1 MKGGNGMPA
10 KIKYVL
16 SGSIAEEI
24 GLEPGDIIEK
34 INDIE
39 IKDVLDYRFLIN
51 DEFITLTVKTK
62 QGEVVE
68 VDIEKDAYEPLGAE
82 FENSLMDK
90 PLHCTNKCVF
100 CFIDQLPKGMRES
113 LYFKDDDTRLS
124 FFQGN
129 YVTLTNLSDDEIDRI
144 IRLHISPINISVH
157 TMNPELRVKM
167 LKNPKAARLPEI
179 MQRLCDNGIIMN
191 CQIVLCPGYND
202 KNELS
207 YTISELYKMNECVKS
222 VSVVPIGLTKHRDG
236 LCEMEPVTKE
246 VALQIISEIETWQ
259 KKARGEIGTGFVYAS
274 DEIYLKAGLPIP
286 DSESYFG
293 FPQIE
298 NGVGMI
304 ASLREELLD
313 AFKKAPATSKKRT
326 VTMVTGVCVYETMCS
341 LAQLVNEKFPDI
353 KINVEKIINNFFGEQ
368 ITVSGLLCGCDIIE
382 QLQGKELGDVLI
394 VTKNM
399 LRDGENVL
407 LDDVTTDDIERELNT
422 KIIAVGD
429 DGYELLEAIL
439 GVDM

>member
-1 MKGGNGMPA
+1 MPA
-10 KIKYVL
+10 VIKYVETD
-16 SGSIAEEI
+16 SIAEEL
-24 GLEPGDIIEK
+24 GLEAGDTLLE
-34 INDIE
+34 INNTE

-51 DEFITLTVKTK
+51 DEFITLKIQTK
-62 QGEVVE
+62 QGEEVE
-68 VDIEKDAYEPLGAE
+68 VEFEKDAYEPLGVE

-129 YVTLTNLSDDEIDRI
+129 YVTFTNLDDDEIDRI
-144 IRLHISPINISVH
+144 IRLRISPINISVH
-157 TMNPELRVKM
+157 TMNPDLRVKM

-179 MQRLCDNGIIMN
+179 MQRLCDNGVVMN

-202 KNELS
+202 GDELS
-207 YTISELYKMNECVKS
+207 YTIEKLYEMRSCVKS

-236 LCEMEPVTKE
+236 LCPMTAVDGEKARELI
-246 VALQIISEIETWQ
+246 AEIEKWQ
-259 KKARGEIGTGFVYAS
+259 KKALSETRAGFVYAS
-274 DEIYLKAGLPIP
+274 DEIYLKAGYEIP
-286 DSESYFG
+286 DSNAYCG

-304 ASLREELLD
+304 ASLREELTD
-313 AFKKAPATSKKRT
+313 ALKSSPAMKKNRT
-326 VTMVTGVCVYETMCS
+326 VTLVTGAAVHSTMCGI
-341 LAQLVNEKFPDI
+341 AEDITKKYPHI

-382 QLQGKELGDVLI
+382 QLRGKDMGDNLI
-394 VTKNM
+394 ITKNM

-407 LDDVTTDDIERELNT
+407 LDDVTTEDIEKALGC

-429 DGYELLEAIL
+429 DGYELLDAII
-439 GVDM
+439 GNS

>member
-1 MKGGNGMPA
+1 MSA
-10 KIKYVL
+10 TVKYVEHD
-16 SGSIAEEI
+16 SIAEEI
-24 GLEPGDIIEK
+24 GLEPGDTILE
-34 INDIE
+34 INNTE
-39 IKDVLDYRFLIN
+39 IKDVLDYRYLIN
-51 DEFITLTVKTK
+51 DEFITIKILTK
-62 QGEVVE
+62 QGEEVE

-129 YVTLTNLSDDEIDRI
+129 YVTFTNLSDDEIDRI
-144 IRLHISPINISVH
+144 IRLRISPINISVH
-157 TMNPELRVKM
+157 TMNPDLRVKM

-179 MQRLCDNGIIMN
+179 MQKLSDNGIIMN
-191 CQIVLCPGYND
+191 GQIVLCPGYND
-202 KNELS
+202 GEELD

-222 VSVVPIGLTKHRDG
+222 VSVVPIGLTKHRQG
-236 LCEMEPVTKE
+236 LCEMQAVTKE
-246 VALQIISEIETWQ
+246 KALEIVSQVEAWQ
-259 KKARGEIGTGFVYAS
+259 KKARKEIGTGFIYAS
-274 DEIYLKAGLPIP
+274 DEIYLKAELPIP
-286 DSESYFG
+286 ESDSYFG

-304 ASLREELLD
+304 ASLKDELID
-313 AFKKAPATSKKRT
+313 AMGDAKAPEKERI
-326 VTMVTGVCVYETMCS
+326 VTIVTGVSVYDTMCDF
-341 LAQLVNEKFPDI
+341 AEMITEKFPTVKI
-353 KINVEKIINNFFGEQ
+353 KVEKIVNNFFGPE

-382 QLQGKELGDVLI
+382 QLRGKALGDNLI
-394 VTKNM
+394 ITKNM

-407 LDDVTTDDIERELNT
+407 LDDVTTEDIEKALDT

-429 DGYELLEAIL
+429 DGYELLGAVL

>member
-1 MKGGNGMPA
+1 MSA
-10 KIKYVL
+10 LIKYVEE
-16 SGSIAEEI
+16 GSIAEEI

-34 INDIE
+34 INGIE
-39 IKDVLDYRFLIN
+39 IKDVLDYRFLMN
-51 DEFITLTVKTK
+51 DEDITLTVKTK
-62 QGEVVE
+62 QGEIAE

-129 YVTLTNLSDDEIDRI
+129 YVTFTNLDDDEIDRI
-144 IRLHISPINISVH
+144 IRLRISPINISVH
-157 TMNPELRVKM
+157 TMNPDLRVKM

-179 MQRLCDNGIIMN
+179 MQKLSDNGIIMN

-202 KNELS
+202 GEELD

-222 VSVVPIGLTKHRDG
+222 VSVVPIGLTKHREG
-236 LCEMEPVTKE
+236 LCPMTAVDSEKAKE
-246 VALQIISEIETWQ
+246 IIAEIEKWQ
-259 KKARGEIGTGFVYAS
+259 KKALSEVGTGFVYAS
-274 DEIYLKAGLPIP
+274 DEIYLKAGYNIP
-286 DSESYFG
+286 DSKAYYG

-304 ASLREELLD
+304 ASLKEELLD
-313 AFKKAPATSKKRT
+313 ALENSPAVRKKRT
-326 VTMVTGVCVYETMCS
+326 VTIVTGVSVYETMCGF
-341 LAQLVNEKFPDI
+341 AKIITDKIPNIEI
-353 KINVEKIINNFFGEQ
+353 KVEKIINNFFGEQ

-382 QLQGKELGDVLI
+382 QLRGKALGDNLI
-394 VTKNM
+394 ITKNM

-407 LDDVTTDDIERELNT
+407 LDDITTEDIERELGT

-429 DGYELLEAIL
+429 GGYELLSAVLGQEA
-439 GVDM
+439 

>member
-1 MKGGNGMPA
+1 MA
-10 KIKYVL
+10 AIIKYVETD
-16 SGSIAEEI
+16 SIAEEL
-24 GLEPGDIIEK
+24 GLEPGDTLLE
-34 INDIE
+34 INNTE

-51 DEFITLTVKTK
+51 DEFITLKIQTK
-62 QGEVVE
+62 QGEEVE
-68 VDIEKDAYEPLGAE
+68 VDIEKDAYEPLGVE

-129 YVTLTNLSDDEIDRI
+129 YVTFTNLDDDEIDRI
-144 IRLHISPINISVH
+144 IRLRISPINISVH
-157 TMNPELRVKM
+157 TMNPDLRVKM

-179 MQRLCDNGIIMN
+179 MQKLNDNGIIMN

-202 KNELS
+202 KEELN
-207 YTISELYKMNECVKS
+207 YTIGELYKMRQCVKS
-222 VSVVPIGLTKHRDG
+222 VSVVPIGLTKHRQG

-246 VALQIISEIETWQ
+246 IALEIINQVELWQ
-259 KKARGEIGTGFVYAS
+259 KKARKETDTGFVYAS
-274 DEIYLKAGLPIP
+274 DEIYLKAELPIP
-286 DSESYFG
+286 ESESYFG

-304 ASLREELLD
+304 ASLKDEFED
-313 AFKKAPATSKKRT
+313 ALKDVVPSDKKRT
-326 VTMVTGVCVYETMCS
+326 VTMITGLSVHKTMQDIVS
-341 LAQLVNEKFPDI
+341 LAKNKFPNI
-353 KINVEKIINNFFGEQ
+353 TVNVQKITNNFFGES

-382 QLQGKELGDVLI
+382 QLREKDLGDNLI
-394 VTKNM
+394 ITKNM

-407 LDDVTTDDIERELNT
+407 LDDITTEDIEKALNT

-439 GVDM
+439 GI

>member
-1 MKGGNGMPA
+1 MPA
-10 KIKYVL
+10 LIKYVEPD
-16 SGSIAEEI
+16 SIAKEI

-34 INDIE
+34 INGVE

-62 QGEVVE
+62 QGETVE

-90 PLHCTNKCVF
+90 PLHCTNKCIF

-129 YVTLTNLSDDEIDRI
+129 YVTFTNLDDDEIDRI
-144 IRLHISPINISVH
+144 IRLRISPINISVH
-157 TMNPELRVKM
+157 TMNPDLRVKM

-179 MQRLCDNGIIMN
+179 MKRLSDNGIIMN

-202 KNELS
+202 GKELS
-207 YTISELYKMNECVKS
+207 YTISELYKMRECVKS
-222 VSVVPIGLTKHRDG
+222 VSVVPIGLTKHREG
-236 LCEMEPVTKE
+236 LCSMQSVTKE
-246 VALQIISEIETWQ
+246 KAIEIIAEIEKWQ
-259 KKARGEIGTGFVYAS
+259 EKARKEVGTGFVYAS
-274 DEIYLKAGLPIP
+274 DEIYLKAGREIP
-286 DSESYFG
+286 HSSAYHG

-304 ASLREELLD
+304 ASLNDELLD
-313 AFKKAPATSKKRT
+313 ALEDAKTPYIKRT
-326 VTMVTGVCVYETMCS
+326 VTLVTGVSVYETMCS
-341 LAQLVNEKFPDI
+341 FAEIIRKKFPDI
-353 KINVEKIINNFFGEQ
+353 EIKVKKIINNFFGEQ

-382 QLQGKELGDVLI
+382 QLRGKELGDALI
-394 VTKNM
+394 ITKNM

-407 LDDVTTDDIERELNT
+407 LDDVTTEDIERELNT

-439 GVDM
+439 GI

>member
-1 MKGGNGMPA
+1 MSA
-10 KIKYVL
+10 VIKSVEPD
-16 SGSIAEEI
+16 SIASEI
-24 GLEPGDIIEK
+24 GLEAGDEILK
-34 INDIE
+34 INNTE

-51 DEFITLTVKTK
+51 DEEITLTVLTK
-62 QGEVVE
+62 QGEEVE
-68 VDIEKDAYEPLGAE
+68 VEFEKDAYEPLGVE

-144 IRLHISPINISVH
+144 IRLRISPINISVH
-157 TMNPELRVKM
+157 TMNPDLRVKM

-179 MQRLCDNGIIMN
+179 MQRLSDNGIIMN
-191 CQIVLCPGYND
+191 CQIVLCPNYND
-202 KNELS
+202 GDELS
-207 YTISELYKMNECVKS
+207 YTIEKLYEMRSSVKS
-222 VSVVPIGLTKHRDG
+222 VSVVPIGLTKHREG
-236 LCEMEPVTKE
+236 LCEMTAVDSDKAKE
-246 VALQIISEIETWQ
+246 LITEIEKWQ
-259 KKARGEIGTGFVYAS
+259 KKALAELGTGFVYAS
-274 DEIYLKAGLPIP
+274 DEIYLKAGVPIP
-286 DSESYFG
+286 ESDAYHG

-304 ASLREELLD
+304 ASLREELTD
-313 AFKKAPATSKKRT
+313 ALTSSPAIKKERT
-326 VTMVTGVCVYETMCS
+326 VTLITGAAVHSTMCTF
-341 LAQLVNEKFPDI
+341 AEDITKKYPNI

-382 QLQGKELGDVLI
+382 QLRGKDMGDNLI
-394 VTKNM
+394 ITKNM

-407 LDDVTTDDIERELNT
+407 LDDVTTEDIERELDT

-439 GVDM
+439 GN

>member
-1 MKGGNGMPA
+1 MSA
-10 KIKYVL
+10 VIKYVEK
-16 SGSIAEEI
+16 GSIAEGI

-34 INDIE
+34 INGID

-62 QGEVVE
+62 QGEIAE

-129 YVTLTNLSDDEIDRI
+129 YVTFTNLDDDEIDRI
-144 IRLHISPINISVH
+144 IRLRISPINISVH
-157 TMNPELRVKM
+157 TMNPALRVKM
-167 LKNPKAARLPEI
+167 LKNPKAAHLPEI
-179 MQRLCDNGIIMN
+179 MQKLCLSGIIMN

-202 KNELS
+202 GNELT
-207 YTISELYKMNECVKS
+207 YTISELYKMRDSVKS
-222 VSVVPIGLTKHRDG
+222 VSVVPIGLTRHREG
-236 LCEMEPVTKE
+236 LCPMTAVDTEKAKE
-246 VALQIISEIETWQ
+246 LIAEIEKWQ
-259 KKARGEIGTGFVYAS
+259 KKAMAEVGTGFVYAS
-274 DEIYLKAGLPIP
+274 DEIYLKAGREIP
-286 DSESYFG
+286 HSDTYHG

-304 ASLREELLD
+304 ASMREEFED
-313 AFKKAPATSKKRT
+313 ALESAPKTCHDRSVTLMCGVAAYDFLSEIAETVKKNYP
-326 VTMVTGVCVYETMCS
+326 
-341 LAQLVNEKFPDI
+341 N
-353 KINVEKIINNFFGEQ
+353 INITVEKIINDFFGHE
-368 ITVSGLLCGCDIIE
+368 ITVSGLLCGCDIIA
-382 QLQGKELGDVLI
+382 QLKNRKIGDTLI
-394 VTKNM
+394 ITKNM

-407 LDDVTTDDIERELNT
+407 LDDVTTEDIEKALGVS
-422 KIIAVGD
+422 IIPVGD
-429 DGYELLEAIL
+429 DGYELLDAIL
-439 GVDM
+439 GN

>member
-1 MKGGNGMPA
+1 MSA
-10 KIKYVL
+10 QIKYVEK
-16 SGSIAEEI
+16 GSIAEEI
-24 GLEPGDIIEK
+24 GLEPGDTIIK
-34 INDIE
+34 INNAE

-51 DEFITLTVKTK
+51 DEEITLTVLTK
-62 QGEVVE
+62 QGEIAE
-68 VDIEKDAYEPLGAE
+68 VDIEKDAYEPLGVE

-129 YVTLTNLSDDEIDRI
+129 YVTFTNLDDDEIDRI
-144 IRLHISPINISVH
+144 IRLRISPINISVH

-179 MQRLCDNGIIMN
+179 MKKLSDNGIIMN
-191 CQIVLCPGYND
+191 CQIVLCPGFND
-202 KNELS
+202 GDELS
-207 YTISELYKMNECVKS
+207 YTISELYKMRECVKS
-222 VSVVPIGLTKHRDG
+222 VSVVPIGLTKHRQG
-236 LCEMEPVTKE
+236 LCPMTAVDSDKAKE
-246 VALQIISEIETWQ
+246 LIEEIEKWQ
-259 KKARGEIGTGFVYAS
+259 KKALGEIGTGFVYAS
-274 DEIYLKAGLPIP
+274 DEIYLKAGYEIP
-286 DSESYFG
+286 ESNAYYG

-304 ASLREELLD
+304 ASLREELSD
-313 AFKKAPATSKKRT
+313 ALKSSPEVKEPRT
-326 VTMVTGVCVYETMCS
+326 VTLITGAAVHSTMCTFAEEIMKKYPH
-341 LAQLVNEKFPDI
+341 L

-368 ITVSGLLCGCDIIE
+368 ITVSGLLCGCDIIK
-382 QLQGKELGDVLI
+382 QLRGKDTGDNLI
-394 VTKNM
+394 ITKNM

-407 LDDVTTDDIERELNT
+407 LDDVTTQDIERELNT

-429 DGYELLEAIL
+429 DGYELLDAIL
-439 GVDM
+439 GI

>member
-1 MKGGNGMPA
+1 MSA
-10 KIKYVL
+10 IIKYVEPD
-16 SGSIAEEI
+16 SIAEEI
-24 GLEPGDIIEK
+24 GLEAGDVIEK
-34 INDIE
+34 INGVE

-51 DEFITLTVKTK
+51 DEFITLTVLTK
-62 QGEVVE
+62 QGEVAE
-68 VDIEKDAYEPLGAE
+68 VDIEKDAYEPLGVE

-129 YVTLTNLSDDEIDRI
+129 YVTFTNLDDDEIDRI
-144 IRLHISPINISVH
+144 IRLRISPINISVH
-157 TMNPELRVKM
+157 TMNPDLRVKM

-179 MQRLCDNGIIMN
+179 MRKLCDNGIIMN
-191 CQIVLCPGYND
+191 CQIVLCPGFND
-202 KNELS
+202 GKELS
-207 YTISELYKMNECVKS
+207 YTIEKLYEMRDCVKS
-222 VSVVPIGLTKHRDG
+222 VSVVPIGLTKHRQG
-236 LCEMEPVTKE
+236 LCKMEPVTKKI
-246 VALQIISEIETWQ
+246 ALEIINQVESWQ
-259 KKARGEIGTGFVYAS
+259 KKARNEIRIGFVYAS
-274 DEIYLKAGLPIP
+274 DEIYLKAELPIP
-286 DSESYFG
+286 ESESYFG

-304 ASLREELLD
+304 ASLKDEFID
-313 AFKKAPATSKKRT
+313 ALSDAQPSEKHRT
-326 VTMVTGVCVYETMCS
+326 VTMITGLSVHKTMQDIVS
-341 LAQLVNEKFPDI
+341 LAKDKFPNI
-353 KINVEKIINNFFGEQ
+353 TINVQEITNNFFGES

-382 QLQGKELGDVLI
+382 QLREKNLGDNLI
-394 VTKNM
+394 ITKNM

-407 LDDVTTDDIERELNT
+407 LDDVTTEDIERELNT

-439 GVDM
+439 G

>member
-1 MKGGNGMPA
+1 MSA
-10 KIKYVL
+10 IIKFVEKD
-16 SGSIAEEI
+16 SIAEEL
-24 GLEPGDIIEK
+24 GLEAGDTIIK
-34 INDIE
+34 INDTQ

-51 DEFITLTVKTK
+51 DEFITLKIQTK
-62 QGEVVE
+62 QGEEVE
-68 VDIEKDAYEPLGAE
+68 IEFEKDAYEPLGVE

-90 PLHCTNKCVF
+90 PLHCTNKCLF

-129 YVTLTNLSDDEIDRI
+129 YVTFTNLSDDEIDRI
-144 IRLHISPINISVH
+144 IRLRISPINISVH

-167 LKNPKAARLPEI
+167 LKNPKAAKLPEI
-179 MQRLCDNGIIMN
+179 MKRLCDNGITMN
-191 CQIVLCPGYND
+191 CQIVLCPTFND
-202 KNELS
+202 GDELS
-207 YTISELYKMNECVKS
+207 YTIEKLYELRECVKS
-222 VSVVPIGLTKHRDG
+222 VSVVPIGLTKHREG
-236 LCEMEPVTKE
+236 LCEMTAVDADKARELIT
-246 VALQIISEIETWQ
+246 EIEKWQ
-259 KKARGEIGTGFVYAS
+259 KKALTENQTGFVYAS
-274 DEIYLKAGLPIP
+274 DEIYLKAGVPIP
-286 DSESYFG
+286 ESKAYYG

-304 ASLREELLD
+304 ASLREELECALKSSP
-313 AFKKAPATSKKRT
+313 AVKKERT
-326 VTMVTGVCVYETMCS
+326 VTLVTGAAVHSTMCD
-341 LAQLVNEKFPDI
+341 LAEEITKKYPGL

-382 QLQGKELGDVLI
+382 QLRTKNLGDNLI
-394 VTKNM
+394 ITKNM

-407 LDDVTTDDIERELNT
+407 LDDVTTEDIERELNT

-439 GVDM
+439 GN

>member
-1 MKGGNGMPA
+1 MSA
-10 KIKYVL
+10 IIKYVEPD
-16 SGSIAEEI
+16 SIAEEL
-24 GLEPGDIIEK
+24 GLEAGDTIIK
-34 INDIE
+34 INNTE

-51 DEFITLTVKTK
+51 DEFITLTVFTK
-62 QGEVVE
+62 QGEVAE
-68 VDIEKDAYEPLGAE
+68 VDIEKDAYEPLGVE

-129 YVTLTNLSDDEIDRI
+129 YVTFTNLDDDEIDRI
-144 IRLHISPINISVH
+144 IRLRISPINISVH
-157 TMNPELRVKM
+157 TMNPDLRVKM

-179 MQRLCDNGIIMN
+179 MRKLCDNGIIMN
-191 CQIVLCPGYND
+191 CQIVLCPTYND
-202 KNELS
+202 GVELS
-207 YTISELYKMNECVKS
+207 YTIEKLYEMREYVKS
-222 VSVVPIGLTKHRDG
+222 VSVVPIGLTKHREG
-236 LCEMEPVTKE
+236 LCPMTAVDNDKARELI
-246 VALQIISEIETWQ
+246 AEIEKWQ
-259 KKARGEIGTGFVYAS
+259 KKAMNEIGTGFVYAS
-274 DEIYLKAGLPIP
+274 DEIYLKAGYEIP
-286 DSESYFG
+286 ESNAYCG

-304 ASLREELLD
+304 ASLREELTD
-313 AFKKAPATSKKRT
+313 ALKSSPATEKNRT
-326 VTMVTGVCVYETMCS
+326 VTLVTGAAVHSTMCNF
-341 LAQLVNEKFPDI
+341 AEEITKKYPHI

-382 QLQGKELGDVLI
+382 QLRGKNLGDNLI
-394 VTKNM
+394 ITKNM

-407 LDDVTTDDIERELNT
+407 LDDVTTEDIERELNT

-439 GVDM
+439 GI

>member
-1 MKGGNGMPA
+1 MSA
-10 KIKYVL
+10 TIKYIEPD
-16 SGSIAEEI
+16 SIAEEL

-34 INDIE
+34 INGIE
-39 IKDVLDYRFLIN
+39 IKDVLDYRFLMN
-51 DEFITLTVKTK
+51 DEDITLTVRTK
-62 QGEVVE
+62 QGEIVE

-129 YVTLTNLSDDEIDRI
+129 YVTFTNLSDDEIDRI
-144 IRLHISPINISVH
+144 IRLRISPINISVH
-157 TMNPELRVKM
+157 TMNPDLRVKM
-167 LKNPKAARLPEI
+167 LKNPKAARLPKI
-179 MQRLCDNGIIMN
+179 MQKLHDNGIIMN
-191 CQIVLCPGYND
+191 GQIVLCPGYND
-202 KNELS
+202 GEELD
-207 YTISELYKMNECVKS
+207 YTISELYKMRECVKS
-222 VSVVPIGLTKHRDG
+222 VSVVPIGLTKHRQG
-236 LCEMEPVTKE
+236 LCEMQAVTKE
-246 VALQIISEIETWQ
+246 KALEIVSQVESWQ
-259 KKARGEIGTGFVYAS
+259 KKARKEIGTGFIYAS
-274 DEIYLKAGLPIP
+274 DEIYLKAELPIP
-286 DSESYFG
+286 ESDSYFG

-304 ASLREELLD
+304 ASLKEELLD
-313 AFKKAPATSKKRT
+313 AIEDAPAIDEKRT
-326 VTMVTGVCVYETMCS
+326 VTIVTGVSVYETMCGF
-341 LAQLVNEKFPDI
+341 AKTITEKIPNLEI
-353 KINVEKIINNFFGEQ
+353 KVEKIINNFFGPE

-382 QLQGKELGDVLI
+382 QLREKALGDNLI
-394 VTKNM
+394 ITKNM

-407 LDDVTTDDIERELNT
+407 LDDITTEDIERELGT

-429 DGYELLEAIL
+429 DGYELLSAVL

>member
-1 MKGGNGMPA
+1 MSA
-10 KIKYVL
+10 IIKSIYPE
-16 SGSIAEEI
+16 SIAEEI

-34 INDIE
+34 INSIE

-51 DEFITLTVKTK
+51 DEFITLTVRTK

-68 VDIEKDAYEPLGAE
+68 VDIEKEAYEPLGAE

-129 YVTLTNLSDDEIDRI
+129 YVTFTNLSDDEIDRI
-144 IRLHISPINISVH
+144 IRLRISPINISVH
-157 TMNPELRVKM
+157 TMNPDLRVKM

-179 MQRLCDNGIIMN
+179 MQRLSENGIIMN

-202 KNELS
+202 ADELS

-222 VSVVPIGLTKHRDG
+222 VSVVPIGLTRHREG
-236 LCEMEPVTKE
+236 LPEMKGVTKE
-246 VALQIISEIETWQ
+246 KASEIIKEVESWQ
-259 KKARGEIGTGFVYAS
+259 EKARAEIGTGFVYAS

-286 DSESYFG
+286 DSESYYG

-304 ASLREELLD
+304 ASLKEELLD
-313 AFKKAPATSKKRT
+313 ALENAPETNKERT
-326 VTMVTGVCVYETMCS
+326 VSMVTGVSVYETMCS
-341 LAQLVNEKFPDI
+341 FAKLITEKFPDI
-353 KINVEKIINNFFGEQ
+353 KINVEKIINNFFGPE
-368 ITVSGLLCGCDIIE
+368 ITVSGLLCGCDIID
-382 QLQGKELGDVLI
+382 QLRGKELGDNLI
-394 VTKNM
+394 ITKNM

-407 LDDVTTDDIERELNT
+407 LDDITTEDIERELNC

-429 DGYELLEAIL
+429 DGYELLDAIL
-439 GVDM
+439 GN

>member
-1 MKGGNGMPA
+1 MSA
-10 KIKYVL
+10 IIKYVEPD
-16 SGSIAEEI
+16 SIAEEL
-24 GLEPGDIIEK
+24 GLEAGDTIEK
-34 INDIE
+34 INGVE

-51 DEFITLTVKTK
+51 DEEITLTVLTK
-62 QGEVVE
+62 QGEEVE
-68 VDIEKDAYEPLGAE
+68 VEFEKDAYEPLGVE

-129 YVTLTNLSDDEIDRI
+129 YVTFTNLDDDEIDRI
-144 IRLHISPINISVH
+144 IRLRISPINISVH
-157 TMNPELRVKM
+157 TMNPDLRVKM

-179 MQRLCDNGIIMN
+179 MKRLSDNGIIMN
-191 CQIVLCPGYND
+191 CQIVLCPTYND
-202 KNELS
+202 GKELS
-207 YTISELYKMNECVKS
+207 YTIEKLYEMRECVKS
-222 VSVVPIGLTKHRDG
+222 VSVVPIGLTKHREG
-236 LCEMEPVTKE
+236 LCPMTAVDGDKARELI
-246 VALQIISEIETWQ
+246 AEIEKWQ
-259 KKARGEIGTGFVYAS
+259 KKAKEETGTGFVYAS
-274 DEIYLKAGLPIP
+274 DEIYLKAGYEIP
-286 DSESYFG
+286 ESNAYCG

-304 ASLREELLD
+304 ASLREELTD
-313 AFKKAPATSKKRT
+313 AIKSSPATENCRT
-326 VTMVTGVCVYETMCS
+326 VTLVTGAAVHSTMCDF
-341 LAQLVNEKFPDI
+341 AEEITKKYPHI

-368 ITVSGLLCGCDIIE
+368 ITVSGLLCGCDIIK
-382 QLQGKELGDVLI
+382 QLKGKDLGDNLI
-394 VTKNM
+394 ITKNM

-407 LDDVTTDDIERELNT
+407 LDDVTTQDIERELNT

-439 GVDM
+439 G

>member
-1 MKGGNGMPA
+1 MSA
-10 KIKYVL
+10 LIKYVEN
-16 SGSIAEEI
+16 GSIAEEI
-24 GLEPGDIIEK
+24 GLEPGDEILK
-34 INDIE
+34 INNIE

-51 DEFITLTVKTK
+51 DEFITLSVLTK
-62 QGEVVE
+62 QGETVE
-68 VDIEKDAYEPLGAE
+68 VEIEKDAYEPLGAE

-129 YVTLTNLSDDEIDRI
+129 YVTFTNLSDDEIDRI
-144 IRLHISPINISVH
+144 IRLRISPINISVH

-179 MQRLCDNGIIMN
+179 MKKLSDNGIIMN
-191 CQIVLCPGYND
+191 CQIVLCPTFND
-202 KNELS
+202 GKELS
-207 YTISELYKMNECVKS
+207 YTIVKLYEMRSSVKS
-222 VSVVPIGLTKHRDG
+222 VSVVPIGLTRHREG
-236 LCEMEPVTKE
+236 LCKMTAVDSNKAKE
-246 VALQIISEIETWQ
+246 LIAEIESWQ
-259 KKARGEIGTGFVYAS
+259 KKAINEIGTGFVYAS
-274 DEIYLKAGLPIP
+274 DEIYLKAGYEIP
-286 DSESYFG
+286 ESNAYCG

-304 ASLREELLD
+304 ASLREELTD
-313 AFKKAPATSKKRT
+313 ALKDSPAIEKNRT
-326 VTMVTGVCVYETMCS
+326 VTLVTGAAVHSTMCTF
-341 LAQLVNEKFPDI
+341 AEEITKKYPDI

-382 QLQGKELGDVLI
+382 QLKGKDLGDNLI
-394 VTKNM
+394 ITKNM

-407 LDDVTTDDIERELNT
+407 LDDVTTEDIERELDT

-439 GVDM
+439 GI